1 MIFFMLTL
9 PFRLVGLGFKL
20 GTGSAKVTHRTVRL
34 VGYRR
39 LFVFGTGVAVGL
51 LIAPVPGDK
60 LRAKIREAIEQ
71 LGVGGANGPVDVATA
86 VRDELASSPR
96 TWHLPQP
103 AVTAAEG
110 TVTLSGEV
118 PHATAAA
125 DLERAARTVRGVVE
139 VDNRL
144 RIATTSN

>member
-1 MIFFMLTL
+1 MIFLFTL
-9 PFRLVGLGFKL
+9 PFRLLGLGFKI
-20 GTGSAKVTHRTVRL
+20 GTGSAKLTHRTVRF

-39 LFVFGTGVAVGL
+39 IFVLGIGVGIGL
-51 LIAPVPGDK
+51 LLAPVPGAELRRK
-60 LRAKIREAIEQ
+60 LRELIEGMQ
-71 LGVGGANGPVDVATA
+71 GAAPVDLADK

-103 AVTAAEG
+103 SVAIETG
-110 TVTLSGEV
+110 RVTLSGEV

-125 DLERAARTVRGVVE
+125 DLERTVRAVQGVVD

-144 RIATTSN
+144 KIQPG